1 MKNSVIEKIVKAI
14 ESKKDN
20 QNEKLL
26 SSIIDEINQIE
37 ENADFEEISKVLIK
51 HLSIRVDLYHPHHT
65 VILTNTTAE
74 LMEGVTKIGTE
85 EYLVD

>member
-51 HLSIRVDLYHPHHT
+51 HLSTRVDLYHPHHT
-65 VILTNTTAE
+65 VILTNTTSE